1 MSEQT
6 KQLEGEQMIQY
17 IMKRFNYT
25 RKQAIESIPSK
36 TKQTKQNN

>member
-6 KQLEGEQMIQY
+6 KQLEGEKMILY

-25 RKQAIESIPSK
+25 RKQAIDSIPK
-36 TKQTKQNN
+36 ENK

>member
-25 RKQAIESIPSK
+25 RKQAIDSIPKPKSK
-36 TKQTKQNN
+36 

>member
-6 KQLEGEQMIQY
+6 KQLKGEEMIQH

-25 RKQAIESIPSK
+25 RKQAIDSIPKPKSK
-36 TKQTKQNN
+36 

>member
-6 KQLEGEQMIQY
+6 KQLEGEQMILY

-25 RKQAIESIPSK
+25 RKQAIESIPRK
-36 TKQTKQNN
+36 AKQNN

>member
-36 TKQTKQNN
+36 TKQNN

>member
-6 KQLEGEQMIQY
+6 KLLEGEQMIQY

-25 RKQAIESIPSK
+25 RKQAIESIPK
-36 TKQTKQNN
+36 RKENK

>member
-6 KQLEGEQMIQY
+6 KQLEGEQMILY

-25 RKQAIESIPSK
+25 RKQAIDSIPK
-36 TKQTKQNN
+36 ANK